1 MKRFV
6 EEQDRMQA
14 TLFPE
19 RLDDYIS
26 PENPI
31 RVIDAFVE
39 KLDLEAIGFARVNPK
54 VTGRPGYHPSTLLK
68 LYIYGYLNRIQS
80 SRRLERESLR
90 NVELMW
96 LIGRLAPDF
105 KTIADFRKENGK
117 AIRQVCR
124 EFVEICRR
132 LELFT
137 QSMVAI
143 DGSKFKAVNSRRN
156 NDTKNVMK
164 RHIDRVNK
172 TIDKYL
178 KLLDEADSGDLR
190 KQEHSVPALKEKL
203 ASLNEEMARL
213 KEREK
218 AVLAT
223 PDKQISRTDPDS
235 RLLQKGR
242 MGMLVGYNVQSAVDT
257 KNKLIVAHDV
267 TNAISD
273 RSQLAPTTELV
284 QAALKK
290 NDITVLADRGY
301 YSGVGINECYETGAK
316 ALVPKN
322 YTSTNKAAGL
332 YDKADFNYDKERD
345 IYVCP
350 AGQVLQFRGK
360 FLDRGVKVN
369 SYYALPTVC
378 AACQLKTKCTT
389 GKERRV
395 RRREHDDLLESMD
408 KELNETPDAM
418 VVRAQTVEHPFGTIK
433 TWMGRQHFLM
443 KRLPNVRT
451 EMSLHVLAYN
461 LKRVM
466 SILGVAAL
474 IEVI

>member
-6 EEQDRMQA
+6 EEHDRMQA

-39 KLDLEAIGFARVNPK
+39 RLDLKAIGFEGVNPK
-54 VTGRPGYHPSTLLK
+54 ATGRPGYHPSTLLK

-80 SRRLERESLR
+80 SRRLERESQR

-132 LELFT
+132 LELFE

-178 KLLDEADSGDLR
+178 KLLDEADSGDSR
-190 KQEHSVPALKEKL
+190 KQEHSVPTLKEKL
-203 ASLNEEMARL
+203 ASLNEEMVRL

-257 KNKLIVAHDV
+257 ENKLIVAHDV

-290 NDITVLADRGY
+290 NDITVLADR
-301 YSGVGINECYETGAK
+301 
-316 ALVPKN
+316 
-322 YTSTNKAAGL
+322 
-332 YDKADFNYDKERD
+332 
-345 IYVCP
+345 
-350 AGQVLQFRGK
+350 
-360 FLDRGVKVN
+360 
-369 SYYALPTVC
+369 
-378 AACQLKTKCTT
+378 
-389 GKERRV
+389 
-395 RRREHDDLLESMD
+395 
-408 KELNETPDAM
+408 
-418 VVRAQTVEHPFGTIK
+418 
-433 TWMGRQHFLM
+433 
-443 KRLPNVRT
+443 
-451 EMSLHVLAYN
+451 
-461 LKRVM
+461 
-466 SILGVAAL
+466 
-474 IEVI
+474 

>member
-6 EEQDRMQA
+6 EEHDRMQA

-39 KLDLEAIGFARVNPK
+39 KLDLEAIGFDRVKPK

-90 NVELMW
+90 NLEPMW

-143 DGSKFKAVNSRRN
+143 DGSKFKAVKSRRN

-164 RHIDRVNK
+164 RHIDRVNN

-178 KLLDEADSGDLR
+178 KLLDEADSGDSR
-190 KQEHSVPALKEKL
+190 KQEHSVAALKEKL
-203 ASLNEEMARL
+203 ASLNE
-213 KEREK
+213 
-218 AVLAT
+218 
-223 PDKQISRTDPDS
+223 
-235 RLLQKGR
+235 
-242 MGMLVGYNVQSAVDT
+242 
-257 KNKLIVAHDV
+257 
-267 TNAISD
+267 
-273 RSQLAPTTELV
+273 ELV

-290 NDITVLADRGY
+290 NDITVLADCRF

-316 ALVPKN
+316 ASVPKN

-332 YDKADFNYDKERD
+332 YDKADFKYDKERD
-345 IYVCP
+345 IYLCP
-350 AGQVLQFRGK
+350 ADQVLQFRGK
-360 FLDRGVKVN
+360 YLDRGVKVN

-395 RRREHDDLLESMD
+395 R
-408 KELNETPDAM
+408 
-418 VVRAQTVEHPFGTIK
+418 GT
-433 TWMGRQHFLM
+433 
-443 KRLPNVRT
+443 
-451 EMSLHVLAYN
+451 
-461 LKRVM
+461 
-466 SILGVAAL
+466 
-474 IEVI
+474 